1 MAHSEDN
8 ALRIVLV
15 GKTGSGKSAT
25 GNTLLG
31 KNAFKSKIAAHAVTK
46 TCQAES
52 RGWQGRSL
60 HVVDTPGLFDTKE
73 TLDTTCLEISKCV
86 LHSAPGPHAI
96 LMVVPLI
103 RQTEE
108 EQKTIKLIKSVFGDT
123 AMKHM
128 ILLFTRKEDLGD
140 SSLSEFVAEAPVL
153 LKSMVFECGGRCCAF
168 NNSAGAAEKEAQ
180 VQELVG
186 LIEKMVQ
193 SNGGLYFSNNI
204 YEEMEKKLKEKEE
217 KLKQK
222 YTEHRDKKIKQVEKE
237 DADKPR
243 EDRERKIEA
252 LQRQWEE
259 QSKHARD
266 EAKDGVL
273 DDIVNFVNWVKD
285 KLSGVWDGF
294 WE

>member
-25 GNTLLG
+25 VITLLG
-31 KNAFKSKIAAHAVTK
+31 RRAFESKLAAHAVTS

-52 RGWQGRSL
+52 RVWQGRRL

-73 TLDTTCLEISKCV
+73 SLDTTCLEISQCI
-86 LHSAPGPHAI
+86 LASAPGPHAVV
-96 LMVVPLI
+96 MVMQLTHC
-103 RQTEE
+103 TEE
-108 EQKTIKLIKSVFGDT
+108 EQKTIKLIKSIFWES

-128 ILLFTRKEDLGD
+128 IFLFTREDDLGD
-140 SSLSEFVAEAPVL
+140 DSLSEFIAQGPKPL
-153 LKSMVFECGGRCCAF
+153 RSMVEECGGRCCAF
-168 NNSAGAAEKEAQ
+168 NNREGEAEKEAQ

-193 SNGGLYFSNNI
+193 SNGGACFSDNI
-204 YEEMEKKLKEKEE
+204 YEEMEKKLKEKE

-222 YTEHRDKKIKQVEKE
+222 DTEHRDKKIKQVEKE

-259 QSKHARD
+259 QSKNARN
-266 EAKDGVL
+266 EAKGGVL
-273 DDIVNFVNWVKD
+273 DDTVNWVKD
-285 KLSGVWDGF
+285 TLSGIWQMF